1 MLLVIFAL
9 GLVGGLFSG
18 ILGIGGAVILIP
30 LLLLVPPLT
39 GVGQLDM
46 GQVTGLTMLQVL
58 VASLTAFIA
67 HKRSGFAHRNTVLSI
82 GIPMG
87 VCSFAGAAASA
98 HLSHQAMMIIFGF
111 LLVFASILLFERPG
125 AKESPES
132 QDFEFNPYRF
142 CVCGVLLGFMV
153 GVVGAGGGFILI
165 PVMYRILKIPMRIA
179 VGSSL
184 GIIFIAAIMGSLGK
198 IIAMQVEWPLV
209 APIVLGSIPAALLG
223 SQISKRLPAAHLR
236 RFLMA
241 LISVVLLKTWYDI
254 AIAIIH

>member
-9 GLVGGLFSG
+9 GIVGGLFSG

-39 GVGQLDM
+39 GAGQLDM
-46 GQVTGLTMLQVL
+46 GQVTGLTMIQVL
-58 VASLTAFIA
+58 AASLTAFIA
-67 HKRSGFAHRNTVLSI
+67 HKRSGFAHKNTVLSI

-87 VCSFAGAAASA
+87 ICSFAGAAASA
-98 HLSHQAMMIIFGF
+98 RLSHQAMMIIFGI
-111 LLVFASILLFERPG
+111 LLLIACILLFERPR
-125 AKESPES
+125 AKDKSECR
-132 QDFEFNPYRF
+132 DFEFNLQRF
-142 CVCGVLLGFMV
+142 LIYGALLGLML

-165 PVMYRILKIPMRIA
+165 PVMYRMLKVPMRIA

-184 GIIFIAAIMGSLGK
+184 GIIFIAAIMGSIGK

-223 SQISKRLPAAHLR
+223 STISKRLPASHLR
-236 RFLMA
+236 RL
-241 LISVVLLKTWYDI
+241 LIVLIFVILLKTWYDI
-254 AIAIIH
+254 AIDIVH

>member
-18 ILGIGGAVILIP
+18 LLGIGGAVILIP
-30 LLLLVPPLT
+30 LLLLVPPLA
-39 GVGQLDM
+39 GAGQLDM
-46 GQVTGLTMLQVL
+46 GQVAGLTMIQVL

-87 VCSFAGAAASA
+87 IFSFAGAAASV
-98 HLSHQAMMIIFGF
+98 HLSHQAMMIIFGI
-111 LLVFASILLFERPG
+111 LLTLASILLFERPD
-125 AKESPES
+125 AKKVPEVR
-132 QDFEFNPYRF
+132 DFEFRIYRF
-142 CVCGVLLGFMV
+142 CICGALLGFML

-165 PVMYRILKIPMRIA
+165 PVMYRVLKIPMRIA

-184 GIIFIAAIMGSLGK
+184 GIIFIAAIMGSIGK

-223 SQISKRLPAAHLR
+223 SQISKRLPSAHLR
-236 RFLMA
+236 RFLIA
-241 LISVVLLKTWYDI
+241 LIFVILLKTWYDI
-254 AIAIIH
+254 AIYILH